1 MSLFRLVS
9 ISLLMA
15 CSYFFA
21 ADMYTPSLP
30 AMSDAL
36 NVSST
41 AVQQTVSVFFIA
53 LGISQLICGTI
64 AERFGRKPIAL
75 LGSVVF
81 IIGSSVCLASHELSW
96 LIVGRAIQG
105 IGVGALFLLCRTI
118 LQDSL
123 SKEQLVDVLSWL
135 SILFMCL
142 PASTPAIG
150 GYLESHYGWQS
161 SFWFMLGLSIL
172 LLVVIGLGLK
182 ETHLE
187 KNIHAT
193 KPDVIVRDYTMIA
206 TNTQFLRYL
215 TMIVMANGGALVF
228 YLMGSFIAQQE
239 YQIPAKYFG
248 MSSLALI
255 GCSLCARIIYV
266 RFLKY
271 RHTEGNILKTASAIM
286 LIGALF
292 ILSNLYIHSIITIIV
307 GIGIYCFGAGLT
319 TSVVAVSAL
328 YLFPKH
334 KGQTGALFGSMQMV
348 GIFTLTFIVS
358 HLTSVEWVMACVLIT
373 MALVN
378 ISVQRW
384 WNDNSVVLVKAA
396 N

>member
-21 ADMYTPSLP
+21 SDMYTPSLP

-105 IGVGALFLLCRTI
+105 MGVGALFLLCRTI

-123 SKEQLVDVLSWL
+123 SKERLVDVLSWL

-215 TMIVMANGGALVF
+215 TMIMMANGGALVF

-271 RHTEGNILKTASAIM
+271 RQTEGNILKTASAIM

-358 HLTSVEWVMACVLIT
+358 HLASVEWVMACVLIT

-384 WNDNSVVLVKAA
+384 WNDNSVVLAKA
-396 N
+396 